1 MKTEVILEVDAE
13 VADAARLLAVRRGVS
28 LDRLLGEVL
37 EILVSRASGHEAAK
51 TRALARLKRGYDL
64 GWTPPPSR
72 DELYDR

>member
-13 VADAARLLAVRRGVS
+13 VAEAARLLAVRRG
-28 LDRLLGEVL
+28 
-37 EILVSRASGHEAAK
+37 ASGYEAAK

-64 GWTPPPSR
+64 GWTPPSSR

>member
-13 VADAARLLAVRRGVS
+13 VAEAARLLAVRWG
-28 LDRLLGEVL
+28 
-37 EILVSRASGHEAAK
+37 ASGHEAAK

-64 GWTPPPSR
+64 GWTPPSSR